1 MGELGPLG
9 THLRARGPPRKYRTI
24 AHYSPKCLEG
34 VFCEVRGSKLG
45 RSGRGLGT
53 WTGAMLAALVKSV
66 TIKDTNLRRRG
77 KPMKLEQQELDMAE
91 VRSDLSARDLW
102 DVENY
107 FRKQGVSEFIYD
119 EPIDVFRFPE
129 DGRLAFCEAFADWER
144 LQERG
149 YVHF

>member
-1 MGELGPLG
+1 MLLGSWP
-9 THLRARGPPRKYRTI
+9 HRWA
-24 AHYSPKCLEG
+24 
-34 VFCEVRGSKLG
+34 VLG
-45 RSGRGLGT
+45 RLDRGYAGCF
-53 WTGAMLAALVKSV
+53 VKGV

-77 KPMKLEQQELDMAE
+77 TPMRLEQRELDMAE
-91 VRSDLSARDLW
+91 VRSDLSAADLW

>member
-1 MGELGPLG
+1 MKESPIWGRKNGAEKITLFAYMLG
-9 THLRARGPPRKYRTI
+9 
-24 AHYSPKCLEG
+24 
-34 VFCEVRGSKLG
+34 
-45 RSGRGLGT
+45 
-53 WTGAMLAALVKSV
+53 AASFVKSV

-77 KPMKLEQQELDMAE
+77 KPMTMRLEQQELEMAE
-91 VRSDLSARDLW
+91 VRSDLSARHLW

-129 DGRLAFCEAFADWER
+129 DGRLAFCDTFADWER

-149 YVHF
+149 YLHF